1 VSAEVVDN
9 IPEGDLEAV
18 RTKMLTSEAL
28 RVMQHKNPDGS
39 YRLTAFREHSY
50 DLFISYAT
58 EDLELC
64 VHDFVQNLWRH
75 GVTAVWWHRMT
86 IDVRESIPKKV
97 DEGLN
102 RSAYIMCVLTADYY
116 QKFWT
121 RAELDAVTI
130 QMKPIIPIWVDTD
143 FKAVSAFS
151 PTLASKKAI
160 VYDGDA
166 VAAMS
171 IVADI
176 LHKDQNTQY
185 FHGSESRVEEELYW
199 AMVWIYVKNCLGV
212 LERRYDRQFSA
223 INSPENWKAHVERE
237 ARISRK
243 QILAMA
249 GEFPDY
255 TPEEQ
260 AHLILAVLK
269 RASDGWFPT
278 YDLELE
284 LLRRAR
290 LSDW

>member
-1 VSAEVVDN
+1 MPAEVIDN
-9 IPEGDLEAV
+9 IQEGDLETV
-18 RTKMLTSEAL
+18 RAKILASQAL
-28 RVMQHKNPDGS
+28 RVFQHRNPDGS
-39 YRLTAFREHSY
+39 FRLTAFREHSY

-64 VHDFVQNLWRH
+64 VRDFVQNLWRH
-75 GVTAVWWHRMT
+75 GVTAVWWDRMS
-86 IDVRESIPKKV
+86 IDVRESIPRKV

-116 QKFWT
+116 RKFWT
-121 RAELDAVTI
+121 RAELDAVTM

-151 PTLASKKAI
+151 PTLATRKAI

-171 IVADI
+171 VVANI
-176 LHKDQNTQY
+176 LGQDPHSQY
-185 FHGSESRVEEELYW
+185 FHASESRQEKELYW
-199 AMVWIYVKNCLGV
+199 GMVWLYVKNCLGI
-212 LERRYDRQFSA
+212 LERKYDRQFAA
-223 INSPENWKAHVERE
+223 INPTENWKTHVERE
-237 ARISRK
+237 ARVSRK
-243 QILAMA
+243 QIQAMA
-249 GEFPDY
+249 GEFSDY

-260 AHLILAVLK
+260 SHLILAILK

-278 YDLELE
+278 YDVELE